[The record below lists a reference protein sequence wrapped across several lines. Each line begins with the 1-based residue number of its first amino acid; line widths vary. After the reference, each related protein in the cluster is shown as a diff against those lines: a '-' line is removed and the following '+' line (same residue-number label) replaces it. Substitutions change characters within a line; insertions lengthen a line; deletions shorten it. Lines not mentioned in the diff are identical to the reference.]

1 MCVQCINSGILGLGG
16 GLFGFGSG
24 SGGVGGLGTGSGLV
38 LGLGGGGGLGS
49 GLGLGLGGGLGFGS
63 GLGLGLGGRGGSGLG
78 GGGSLGLGGGA
89 NNGLGGLIF
98 SGDNSL
104 FSQPQQ
110 QQSLENSSGL
120 LSQQSSL
127 FSSKYTCHLFST
139 DHLYSIRRTNYCDC
153 WWYNNK
159 I

>member
-1 MCVQCINSGILGLGG
+1 LGLGG

-38 LGLGGGGGLGS
+38 LGLGGG
-49 GLGLGLGGGLGFGS
+49 LGLGS

-89 NNGLGGLIF
+89 NNGLGGIMF
-98 SGDNSL
+98 SVDNSL